1 MTPAVALSLSVAG
14 PLPLGRDAK
23 VIACP
28 GLLDSCLVFVA
39 HNRSPCVSHM
49 LERVGEDPRPL
60 SGAHV
65 FILQQAGVT
74 KRQVIAAWLSGI

>member
-1 MTPAVALSLSVAG
+1 M
-14 PLPLGRDAK
+14 
-23 VIACP
+23 
-28 GLLDSCLVFVA
+28 LDSCLVFVA
-39 HNRSPCVSHM
+39 HSRSSCVSHM